1 MEARSS
7 RLTLLVETGAER
19 PEGQRDLVTLGVGA
33 AGNRAWKQ
41 RGTLEVGM
49 RTSVQVLAP
58 GMRAIPGSR
67 GKVGA
72 RRKVGREEMLLAWW
86 EHSLALGEV

>member
-7 RLTLLVETGAER
+7 RLTLLVEMGAER
-19 PEGQRDLVTLGVGA
+19 PEGQRDLVTLGA

-41 RGTLEVGM
+41 RGTLGVGM
-49 RTSVQVLAP
+49 RTRVQVLAP

-72 RRKVGREEMLLAWW
+72 RKWRKSRSWGFPGAFPLTQPVQA
-86 EHSLALGEV
+86 A

>member
-7 RLTLLVETGAER
+7 RLTLLVEMGAER
-19 PEGQRDLVTLGVGA
+19 PEGQRDLVTLGA

-41 RGTLEVGM
+41 RGTLGVGM
-49 RTSVQVLAP
+49 RTRVQVLAP

>member
-7 RLTLLVETGAER
+7 RLTLLADTGAER
-19 PEGQRDLVTLGVGA
+19 PEGQRYLVTLGA
-33 AGNRAWKQ
+33 SGNRAWKQ
-41 RGTLEVGM
+41 RTLGLGM
-49 RTSVQVLAP
+49 RTHVQVLAP
-58 GMRAIPGSR
+58 GMRAILGSR
-67 GKVGA
+67 GKVGT